1 MLHSRDQVR
10 YTGMHLN
17 DTKSY
22 ISIINGLLFIY
33 NCSVFQ
39 TGVHW
44 KDIMNSLS
52 AQQRVQNYAQSS
64 LSEEVICFE
73 NVFIIS
79 NLPWTFSKTFHKK
92 YITAINPVK
101 CCWVEQSRFETQE
114 GAKWILFMTC
124 IVKCTF
130 LMYGNMKLCL
140 IS

>member
-79 NLPWTFSKTFHKK
+79 NLP
-92 YITAINPVK
+92 
-101 CCWVEQSRFETQE
+101 
-114 GAKWILFMTC
+114 
-124 IVKCTF
+124 
-130 LMYGNMKLCL
+130 
-140 IS
+140 